1 MRASLWLGV
10 AAILASAAC
19 SPQARTSPA
28 NLAAERTALMDT
40 DRAWFESQGDSEA
53 FAAFVANEAVWLPA
67 GLPLVSGK
75 ERYLAVSSE
84 LFAAPGTRLT
94 WQPSSAEVSESADL
108 GYTIGSYELTANDSN
123 GNPVT
128 SLGKYLTVWRKETD
142 GQWRVVADCFN
153 GDAPPPGSYQDT
165 ATADTAR
172 ARLGETQ
179 TAATLM
185 KAGLDAFYARND
197 PTAAAATFREV
208 LEQNPTHYG
217 ATYQLAAALDAA
229 GKRDEARAFWE
240 KMLPMAEAI
249 NDQATIDMARARLAA
264 TP

>member
-1 MRASLWLGV
+1 MTSPHNRTPLSFALFLAAMLPLACGKPPDSRSADVSKARAAESEALDAEGQMKAGLD
-10 AAILASAAC
+10 ALSTRHD
-19 SPQARTSPA
+19 PQA
-28 NLAAERTALMDT
+28 AA
-40 DRAWFESQGDSEA
+40 
-53 FAAFVANEAVWLPA
+53 AAFRKVLEQNPTHYGATYQLAKALDQLQKPAEAEPLWQRVLVMAN
-67 GLPLVSGK
+67 G
-75 ERYLAVSSE
+75 
-84 LFAAPGTRLT
+84 
-94 WQPSSAEVSESADL
+94 
-108 GYTIGSYELTANDSN
+108 
-123 GNPVT
+123 
-128 SLGKYLTVWRKETD
+128 
-142 GQWRVVADCFN
+142 
-153 GDAPPPGSYQDT
+153 YQDT

-172 ARLGETQ
+172 TRLGETQ

-249 NDQATIDMARARLAA
+249 NDQATIDTARASLSANQ
-264 TP
+264 